1 MGKDL
6 EVPRTILE
14 EIWTTTMEVLKTKDE
29 FNPETR
35 EKIHKLVK
43 MGKINPNSIIT
54 ALKE

>member
-1 MGKDL
+1 VGKDL

-14 EIWTTTMEVLKTKDE
+14 EIWMNTMEVLKTKDE

-35 EKIHKLVK
+35 EKIQKLVK
-43 MGKINPNSIIT
+43 RGKINPDIIIT